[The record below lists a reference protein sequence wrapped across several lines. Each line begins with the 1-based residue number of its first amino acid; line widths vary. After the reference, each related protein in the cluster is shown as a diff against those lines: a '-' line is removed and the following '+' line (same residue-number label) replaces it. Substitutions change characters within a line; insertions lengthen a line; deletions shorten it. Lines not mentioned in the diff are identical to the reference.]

1 MNARIT
7 FRNVPLHKLANF
19 SFKDVPAACKSFIEN
34 ADASECLIIQT
45 SSRIEVFTVGG
56 MQTGEI
62 PDARRNFE
70 TDGTPAKI
78 QGKKLN
84 VSKILSTWSS
94 LADMD
99 QFDLDHWDQTLE
111 IYKDVDVY
119 EHLLRLACG
128 LESLVVGK
136 GEIVEELEKAISIA
150 KEAKT
155 SGKILDKLFDSTMRV
170 ATNIRDSTGIGKD
183 VVTMGDKAVKLAEDS
198 IDNVDSK
205 KILLIGTGET
215 AGLVAKT
222 LNKNDYP
229 FDVTSMT
236 VERATG
242 FSKTLGGKPI
252 DFKDVMTGFDKFDV
266 IFVATT
272 ADTFLIRFKKIEK
285 IMKNKKK
292 GTLIMDLSEPR
303 TVDEQIATIKG
314 IKLVNPAQINEMI
327 AENTK
332 KRLNAVSSIEE
343 KIDEE
348 VPIIEATLK
357 RISGESL
364 VNAAHDSTILLGS
377 LDSNSRA
384 GIAFTSPLLA
394 NTKAE
399 NALMFLFSELS
410 ALIKNFE
417 ISFLLM

>member
-7 FRNVPLHKLANF
+7 FRNIPLHKLTNF
-19 SFKDVPAACKSFIEN
+19 SFKDVAVACKSFIEN
-34 ADASECLIIQT
+34 AGASECLIIQT
-45 SSRIEVFTVGG
+45 SSRVEVFTVGG
-56 MQTGEI
+56 IQAGEI
-62 PDARRNFE
+62 PDARRNFD
-70 TDGTPAKI
+70 TDGTPAKN
-78 QGKKLN
+78 QGKRLD

-94 LADMD
+94 LAEMD

-111 IYKDVDVY
+111 IYKDSDVY

-150 KEAKT
+150 KETKT
-155 SGKILDKLFDSTMRV
+155 SGKILDKLFDNIMRV
-170 ATNIRDSTGIGKD
+170 ATGIRDSTGIGKD
-183 VVTMGDKAVKLAEDS
+183 VVTMGDMAVKLAEES
-198 IDNVDSK
+198 IDNVGSK

-222 LNKNDYP
+222 LNKNNYT
-229 FDVTSMT
+229 FDVSSMT

-242 FSKTLGGKPI
+242 FSKTLGGNPI
-252 DFKDVMTGFDKFDV
+252 DFKDVMSGFDKFDI

-285 IMKNKKK
+285 IMKTKKK

-314 IKLVNPAQINEMI
+314 IKLVNPAQINELI

-332 KRLNAVSSIEE
+332 KRLDAVSSIEQ

-348 VPIIEATLK
+348 IPVIEATLK
-357 RISGESL
+357 RVNVESL
-364 VNAAHDSTILLGS
+364 VNA
-377 LDSNSRA
+377 
-384 GIAFTSPLLA
+384 
-394 NTKAE
+394 
-399 NALMFLFSELS
+399 
-410 ALIKNFE
+410 
-417 ISFLLM
+417 

>member
-1 MNARIT
+1 MFSELLKAVETHLTENNFQIMNARIT

-19 SFKDVPAACKSFIEN
+19 SFKEITAACKSFIEN
-34 ADASECLIIQT
+34 AGASECLILQT
-45 SSRIEVFTVGG
+45 SSRVEVFTVGG

-70 TDGTPAKI
+70 TDGTPAKL

-111 IYKDVDVY
+111 IYKNIDVY

-136 GEIVEELEKAISIA
+136 GEIVEELEKAILIA

-155 SGKILDKLFDSTMRV
+155 SGKILDKLFDSIMRV
-170 ATNIRDSTGIGKD
+170 ATSIRDSTGIGKD
-183 VVTMGDKAVKLAEDS
+183 VVTMGDMAVKLAEES
-198 IDNVDSK
+198 IDNVGSK
-205 KILLIGTGET
+205 KILLVGTGET

-222 LNKNDYP
+222 LNKNNYP

-242 FSKTLGGKPI
+242 FSKTLGGTPI
-252 DFKDVMTGFDKFDV
+252 DFKDVMDGFDKFDV

-272 ADTFLIRFKKIEK
+272 ADTFLIQFKKIEK
-285 IMKNKKK
+285 IMKTKKK

-327 AENTK
+327 EENTK

-348 VPIIEATLK
+348 IPIIEATLK
-357 RISGESL
+357 RISGKSL
-364 VNAAHDSTILLGS
+364 VNA
-377 LDSNSRA
+377 
-384 GIAFTSPLLA
+384 
-394 NTKAE
+394 
-399 NALMFLFSELS
+399 
-410 ALIKNFE
+410 
-417 ISFLLM
+417 

>member
-1 MNARIT
+1 MTENNFQIMNARIT

-94 LADMD
+94 LVDMD

-155 SGKILDKLFDSTMRV
+155 SGKILDKLFDSTRRV

-183 VVTMGDKAVKLAEDS
+183 VVTMGDMAVKLAEES
-198 IDNVDSK
+198 IDNVGSK

-222 LNKNDYP
+222 LNKNNYP

-252 DFKDVMTGFDKFDV
+252 DFKDVMVGFDKFDV

-272 ADTFLIRFKKIEK
+272 ADAFLLTFKKIEK
-285 IMKNKKK
+285 IMKTKKK
-292 GTLIMDLSEPR
+292 GTLLMDLSEPR

-332 KRLNAVSSIEE
+332 KRLDAVSSIEE

-348 VPIIEATLK
+348 IPVIEATLK

-364 VNAAHDSTILLGS
+364 V
-377 LDSNSRA
+377 
-384 GIAFTSPLLA
+384 
-394 NTKAE
+394 KA
-399 NALMFLFSELS
+399 
-410 ALIKNFE
+410 
-417 ISFLLM
+417 

>member
-1 MNARIT
+1 MFSELQKAVETHLTENNFQIMNARIT
-7 FRNVPLHKLANF
+7 FRNIPLHKLANF
-19 SFKDVPAACKSFIEN
+19 SFKDVTAACKSFIEN

-56 MQTGEI
+56 IQTGEI

-70 TDGTPAKI
+70 TDGTPAKM

-136 GEIVEELEKAISIA
+136 GEIVEELEKAILIA

-155 SGKILDKLFDSTMRV
+155 SGKILDKLFDSIMRV
-170 ATNIRDSTGIGKD
+170 ATSIRDSTGIGKD
-183 VVTMGDKAVKLAEDS
+183 VVTMGDMAVKLAEES
-198 IDNVDSK
+198 IDNVGSK
-205 KILLIGTGET
+205 KILLVGTGET

-222 LNKNDYP
+222 LNKNNYP

-242 FSKTLGGKPI
+242 FSKTLGGTPI
-252 DFKDVMTGFDKFDV
+252 DFKDVMDGFDKFDV

-272 ADTFLIRFKKIEK
+272 ADTFLIQFKKIEK
-285 IMKNKKK
+285 IMKTKKK

-327 AENTK
+327 EENTK

-348 VPIIEATLK
+348 IPIIEATLK
-357 RISGESL
+357 RISGKSL
-364 VNAAHDSTILLGS
+364 VNA
-377 LDSNSRA
+377 
-384 GIAFTSPLLA
+384 
-394 NTKAE
+394 
-399 NALMFLFSELS
+399 
-410 ALIKNFE
+410 
-417 ISFLLM
+417 

>member
-7 FRNVPLHKLANF
+7 FRNIPLHKLANF
-19 SFKDVPAACKSFIEN
+19 SFKDVAAACKSFIEN

-45 SSRIEVFTVGG
+45 SSRVEVFTVGG
-56 MQTGEI
+56 VQTGEI

-70 TDGTPAKI
+70 TDGTPAKN
-78 QGKKLN
+78 QGKTLN

-111 IYKDVDVY
+111 IYKGPDVY

-136 GEIVEELEKAISIA
+136 GEIVDELEKAILIA

-155 SGKILDKLFDSTMRV
+155 SGKILDKLFDAIMRV
-170 ATNIRDSTGIGKD
+170 ATGIRDSTGVGKD
-183 VVTMGDKAVKLAEDS
+183 VVTMGDMSVKLAEDS
-198 IDNVDSK
+198 IDNVASK

-222 LNKNDYP
+222 LNKNNYQ
-229 FDVTSMT
+229 FEVSSMT
-236 VERATG
+236 LERATG

-252 DFKDVMTGFDKFDV
+252 DFKDVMVGFDKFDI

-272 ADTFLIRFKKIEK
+272 ADAFLITFKKIEK

-292 GTLIMDLSEPR
+292 GTLILDLSEPR

-327 AENTK
+327 EENTK

-357 RISGESL
+357 RIDTKSL
-364 VNAAHDSTILLGS
+364 VNA
-377 LDSNSRA
+377 
-384 GIAFTSPLLA
+384 
-394 NTKAE
+394 
-399 NALMFLFSELS
+399 
-410 ALIKNFE
+410 
-417 ISFLLM
+417 

>member
-1 MNARIT
+1 MFSELQKAVETHLTENNFQIMNARIT
-7 FRNVPLHKLANF
+7 FRNIPLHKLANF
-19 SFKDVPAACKSFIEN
+19 SFKDVAAACKSFIEN

-56 MQTGEI
+56 IQTGEI

-70 TDGTPAKI
+70 TDGTPAKL

-111 IYKDVDVY
+111 IYKNIDVY

-136 GEIVEELEKAISIA
+136 GEIVEELEKAILIA

-155 SGKILDKLFDSTMRV
+155 SGKILDKLFDSIMRV
-170 ATNIRDSTGIGKD
+170 ATSIRDSTGIGKD
-183 VVTMGDKAVKLAEDS
+183 VVTMGDMAVKLAEES
-198 IDNVDSK
+198 IDNVSSK
-205 KILLIGTGET
+205 KILLVGTGET

-222 LNKNDYP
+222 LNKNNYP

-242 FSKTLGGKPI
+242 FSKTLGGTPI
-252 DFKDVMTGFDKFDV
+252 DFKDVMDGFDKFDV

-272 ADTFLIRFKKIEK
+272 ADTFLIQFKKIEK
-285 IMKNKKK
+285 IMKTKKK

-327 AENTK
+327 EENTK

-348 VPIIEATLK
+348 IPIIEATLK
-357 RISGESL
+357 RISGKSL
-364 VNAAHDSTILLGS
+364 VNA
-377 LDSNSRA
+377 
-384 GIAFTSPLLA
+384 
-394 NTKAE
+394 
-399 NALMFLFSELS
+399 
-410 ALIKNFE
+410 
-417 ISFLLM
+417 

>member
-1 MNARIT
+1 MFSELQKVVETNLTENNFQIMNARIT

-19 SFKDVPAACKSFIEN
+19 SFKDVTAACKSFIEN

-56 MQTGEI
+56 IQTGEI

-70 TDGTPAKI
+70 TDGTPAKM

-155 SGKILDKLFDSTMRV
+155 SGKILDKLFDSIMRV
-170 ATNIRDSTGIGKD
+170 ATSIRDSTGIGKD
-183 VVTMGDKAVKLAEDS
+183 VVTMGDMAVKLAEES
-198 IDNVDSK
+198 IDNVGSK
-205 KILLIGTGET
+205 KILLVGTGET

-222 LNKNDYP
+222 LNKNNYP

-242 FSKTLGGKPI
+242 FSKTLGGTPI
-252 DFKDVMTGFDKFDV
+252 DFKDVMDGFDKFDV

-272 ADTFLIRFKKIEK
+272 ADAFLIQFKKIEK
-285 IMKNKKK
+285 IMKTKKK

-327 AENTK
+327 EENTK

-348 VPIIEATLK
+348 IPIIEATLK
-357 RISGESL
+357 RISGKSL
-364 VNAAHDSTILLGS
+364 VNA
-377 LDSNSRA
+377 
-384 GIAFTSPLLA
+384 
-394 NTKAE
+394 
-399 NALMFLFSELS
+399 
-410 ALIKNFE
+410 
-417 ISFLLM
+417 

>member
-1 MNARIT
+1 MFSELQKAVETNLTENNFQIMNARIT

-19 SFKDVPAACKSFIEN
+19 SFKDVAAACKSFIEN

-45 SSRIEVFTVGG
+45 SSRVEVFTVGG
-56 MQTGEI
+56 IQTGEI

-70 TDGTPAKI
+70 TDGTPAKV

-84 VSKILSTWSS
+84 VSKILSTWST

-155 SGKILDKLFDSTMRV
+155 SGKILDKLFDSTRRV

-183 VVTMGDKAVKLAEDS
+183 VVTMGDMAVKLAEES
-198 IDNVDSK
+198 IDNVGSK

-222 LNKNDYP
+222 LNKNNYP

-252 DFKDVMTGFDKFDV
+252 DFKDVMVGFDKFDV

-272 ADTFLIRFKKIEK
+272 ADAFLLTFKKIEK

-292 GTLIMDLSEPR
+292 GTLLMDLSEPR

-348 VPIIEATLK
+348 IPIIEATLK

-364 VNAAHDSTILLGS
+364 VNAS
-377 LDSNSRA
+377 
-384 GIAFTSPLLA
+384 
-394 NTKAE
+394 
-399 NALMFLFSELS
+399 
-410 ALIKNFE
+410 
-417 ISFLLM
+417 

>member
-1 MNARIT
+1 MSENNFQIMNARIT
-7 FRNVPLHKLANF
+7 FKNIPLHKLTNF
-19 SFKDVPAACKSFIEN
+19 SFKDITAACKSFIEN
-34 ADASECLIIQT
+34 AGASECVIVQT
-45 SSRIEVFTVGG
+45 ASRVEVFTVGG
-56 MQTGEI
+56 IQTGEI

-70 TDGTPAKI
+70 TDGSPAKI

-94 LADMD
+94 LVELN

-155 SGKILDKLFDSTMRV
+155 SGKILDKLFDSTRRV

-183 VVTMGDKAVKLAEDS
+183 VVTMGDMAVKLAEES
-198 IDNVDSK
+198 IDNVGSK

-222 LNKNDYP
+222 LNKNNYP

-236 VERATG
+236 VERAAG

-252 DFKDVMTGFDKFDV
+252 DFKDVMVGFDKFDV

-332 KRLNAVSSIEE
+332 KRLNMISSIEE
-343 KIDEE
+343 KIDGEI
-348 VPIIEATLK
+348 PTIEATLK
-357 RISGESL
+357 RISRKSL
-364 VNAAHDSTILLGS
+364 VNA
-377 LDSNSRA
+377 
-384 GIAFTSPLLA
+384 
-394 NTKAE
+394 
-399 NALMFLFSELS
+399 
-410 ALIKNFE
+410 
-417 ISFLLM
+417 

>member
-1 MNARIT
+1 MFSELQKAVETNLTENNFQIMNARIT

-56 MQTGEI
+56 IQTGEI
-62 PDARRNFE
+62 PDARRNFD
-70 TDGTPAKI
+70 TDGSPAKM

-94 LADMD
+94 LAEMD

-111 IYKDVDVY
+111 IYKGSDVY

-136 GEIVEELEKAISIA
+136 GEIVEELEKSISIA
-150 KEAKT
+150 KDAKT
-155 SGKILDKLFDSTMRV
+155 SGKILDKLFDSIMRV
-170 ATNIRDSTGIGKD
+170 ATGIRDSTGIGKD
-183 VVTMGDKAVKLAEDS
+183 VVTMGDMAVKLAEDS
-198 IDNVDSK
+198 IDNIGSK

-222 LNKNDYP
+222 LNKNNYP

-242 FSKTLGGKPI
+242 FSKTLGGTPI
-252 DFKDVMTGFDKFDV
+252 DFKDVMVGFDKFDI

-285 IMKNKKK
+285 IMKTKKK

-327 AENTK
+327 EENTK

-348 VPIIEATLK
+348 IPIIEATLK
-357 RISGESL
+357 RISGKSL
-364 VNAAHDSTILLGS
+364 VNA
-377 LDSNSRA
+377 
-384 GIAFTSPLLA
+384 
-394 NTKAE
+394 
-399 NALMFLFSELS
+399 
-410 ALIKNFE
+410 
-417 ISFLLM
+417 